1 MILLRSRQHLES
13 AKGEHRLSR
22 VPSDPDSEPATVVG
36 EQSDPAAA
44 WARRFLTSNLVAL
57 RWVDVKRDPLA
68 TFLLKNEGFDPKTL
82 PVCILPDG
90 GVVQIPCDAETNVAF
105 RAEFAR
111 GLKLHSRPR
120 LRRYDVAIVGA
131 GPAGLAAAV
140 YLASEK
146 LRTIVLESDAP
157 GGQAGSSASIENY
170 LGFSEGISGQ
180 ELARQGQAQAGK
192 FGAEIVASAKAVS
205 IAPSGTISDRSES
218 RKVKPRLAVELADG
232 SVINAGVVIAA
243 TGVSYMELEADG
255 LTRLL
260 GRGIHYG
267 GAKTEATVYRGQDV
281 LVVGGGNS
289 AAQAA
294 VILAEHGACV
304 TIIVRRKLGDKMSR
318 FLVDRLG
325 KLLNVK
331 VIEQADVVA
340 VEGTDQLKLVKV
352 RRAGQADLLEL
363 PARAMFIY
371 IGTKP
376 WSDWSAGRVHRDHK
390 NYVVTG
396 PELKDH
402 WPLKD
407 RAPYLLETSVPRLLA
422 AGDVRFGAQPRVG
435 CAVGEGAIA
444 AQIVHELR
452 QPSKAS
458 TDGEEPVA

>member
-1 MILLRSRQHLES
+1 V
-13 AKGEHRLSR
+13 SR
-22 VPSDPDSEPATVVG
+22 VLSVPDSEPATIVG

-44 WARRFLTSNLVAL
+44 WARRFLSSNLVAL
-57 RWVDVKRDPLA
+57 RWVDVRRDPLA
-68 TFLLKNEGFDPKTL
+68 KFLLKNKGFGSKTL

-90 GVVQIPCDAETNVAF
+90 GVVPIPCDAESNIAF
-105 RAEFAR
+105 RAEFAQA
-111 GLKLHSRPR
+111 LKLHSQPR
-120 LRRYDVAIVGA
+120 LTAYDVAIVGA

-146 LRTIVLESDAP
+146 LRTVVLESDAP
-157 GGQAGSSASIENY
+157 GGQAGSSAIIENY

-180 ELARQGQAQAGK
+180 ELARQGQAQADK
-192 FGAEIVASAKAVS
+192 FGAEIVASAKVVRIS
-205 IAPSGTISDRSES
+205 PSDDISDRSES
-218 RKVKPRLAVELADG
+218 RKRKPQLIVELADA
-232 SVINAGVVIAA
+232 STVNAGVVIAA

-255 LTRLL
+255 VARLV

-267 GAKTEATVYRGQDV
+267 GAKTEATLYRGQDV

-294 VILAEHGACV
+294 VILADYAASV
-304 TIIVRRKLGDKMSR
+304 TIVVRRKLRDKMSR
-318 FLVDRLG
+318 FLADRID
-325 KLLNVK
+325 KLQKVT

-340 VEGTDQLKLVKV
+340 VEGTDQLKLVRV
-352 RRAGQADLLEL
+352 RRTGHPDLVEL
-363 PARAMFIY
+363 PAGAMFIY

-396 PELKDH
+396 PEVNDQ
-402 WPLKD
+402 WPLQD
-407 RAPYLLETSVPRLLA
+407 RGPYLLETSVPRLLA

-452 QPSKAS
+452 NPSKPS
-458 TDGEEPVA
+458 LKG

>member
-1 MILLRSRQHLES
+1 MSRLPS
-13 AKGEHRLSR
+13 
-22 VPSDPDSEPATVVG
+22 VPESEPATVVG
-36 EQSDPAAA
+36 ERSDPAAA
-44 WARRFLTSNLVAL
+44 WARRFLTSNLIDL

-68 TFLLKNEGFDPKTL
+68 TFLLKDDGFDSKAL
-82 PVCILPDG
+82 PVCIFPDG
-90 GVVQIPCDAETNVAF
+90 GVIQIPCDAETNVAF

-111 GLKLHSRPR
+111 GLKLHNRAQR
-120 LRRYDVAIVGA
+120 RRYDVAIIGA

-140 YLASEK
+140 YLASEN
-146 LRTIVLESDAP
+146 LRTVVLESDAP

-170 LGFSEGISGQ
+170 LGFPDGISGQ
-180 ELARQGQAQAGK
+180 ELARQGQAQARK
-192 FGAEIVASAKAVS
+192 FGAEIVASAKAVR
-205 IAPSGTISDRSES
+205 IAPSGAISDRSES
-218 RKVKPRLAVELADG
+218 RKVKPPLVVELASG
-232 SVINAGVVIAA
+232 PVINAGVVIAA
-243 TGVSYMELEADG
+243 TGVAYMELEAEG
-255 LTRLL
+255 LTDLL

-294 VILAEHGACV
+294 EILAEHAACV
-304 TIIVRRKLGDKMSR
+304 TVIVRRKLRDKMSG
-318 FLVDRLG
+318 FLVDRLS
-325 KLLNVK
+325 KLDNVK
-331 VIEQADVVA
+331 VIEQATVVA
-340 VEGTDQLKLVKV
+340 VEGTDQLKLARV
-352 RRAGQADLLEL
+352 RRNGQADLIQL

-376 WSDWSAGRVHRDHK
+376 WSDWSGGRVYRDHK

-396 PELKDH
+396 TELKNH
-402 WPLKD
+402 WALED

-452 QPSKAS
+452 KPSKIS
-458 TDGEEPVA
+458 TSGDGLVD

>member
-1 MILLRSRQHLES
+1 MSPRSSVLEP
-13 AKGEHRLSR
+13 EL
-22 VPSDPDSEPATVVG
+22 ATIVG

-44 WARRFLTSNLVAL
+44 WARRFLEANLLAF

-68 TFLLKNEGFDPKTL
+68 KLLRANDGFDSKAL

-90 GVVQIPCDAETNVAF
+90 RVVQIPCDAETNAAF
-105 RAEFAR
+105 RAQFAD
-111 GLKLHSRPR
+111 GLKLHCRAR

-146 LRTIVLESDAP
+146 LRTVVLESDAP

-170 LGFSEGISGQ
+170 LGFPKGISGQ
-180 ELARQGQAQAGK
+180 ELARRGQAQAGK
-192 FGAEIVASAKAVS
+192 FGAEIVASAKAVR
-205 IAPSGTISDRSES
+205 ITPSGVISDRSES
-218 RKVKPRLAVELADG
+218 RKVKPRLVVELAEG
-232 SVINAGVVIAA
+232 PAINAGVVIAA
-243 TGVSYMELEADG
+243 TGVSYMELEAEG
-255 LTRLL
+255 VARLL
-260 GRGIHYG
+260 GRGVYYG
-267 GAKTEATVYRGQDV
+267 GAKTEATVYRGQNV

-289 AAQAA
+289 AGQAA
-294 VILAEHGACV
+294 EVLADHAASV
-304 TIIVRRKLGDKMSR
+304 TIIVRSQLRDKMSG
-318 FLVDRLG
+318 FLVDRLRG
-325 KLLNVK
+325 RRNVT

-340 VEGTDQLKLVKV
+340 VEGKDRLELARV
-352 RRAGQADLLEL
+352 RRSQQAGPVGL

-376 WSDWSAGRVHRDHK
+376 WSDWSAGCVYRDAK

-396 PELKDH
+396 PELKDR
-402 WPLKD
+402 WPLRD

-435 CAVGEGAIA
+435 CAVGEGAVA

-452 QPSKAS
+452 KPSKPS
-458 TDGEEPVA
+458 GVEPVA